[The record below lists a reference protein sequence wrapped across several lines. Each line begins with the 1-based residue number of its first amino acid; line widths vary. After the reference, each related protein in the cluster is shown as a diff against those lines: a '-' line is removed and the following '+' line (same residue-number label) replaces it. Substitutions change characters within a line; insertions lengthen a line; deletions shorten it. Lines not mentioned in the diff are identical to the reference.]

1 MPDRAPLSTYTLVAV
16 AAILWGTNFNLA
28 KPVLAEMP
36 PLVAGADRYL
46 IAAAIML
53 TITCIIGE
61 RPPLRHFKA
70 YLILGLLGVFGFNLF
85 FFLGMA
91 STSPVNG
98 ALIMALNP
106 LLTSLIGRF
115 ILGDRPTPRQW
126 LAFPAGLIG
135 VAIVVL
141 GAGAHVHIAHGD
153 ALMFVA
159 NLNWAFYNVYVRR
172 LAPTDTSG
180 IANTAGIMST
190 GAVALSA
197 VALYSGEAFV
207 IPDLRAGGALL
218 AMSVG
223 GGVLSYL
230 FWNAGIAKLGPAR
243 AAIFMNLVPVASM
256 VIAAF
261 SGAPPN
267 HAQLLGGALV
277 LGAVTFSAL
286 SPASAVATTPG
297 GVRVCAPPLAGT
309 CTLDAATTLQRCD

>member
-1 MPDRAPLSTYTLVAV
+1 MAPPTTYILVAL
-16 AAILWGTNFNLA
+16 AAILWGANFNLA
-28 KPVLAEMP
+28 KPVLAEMH

-53 TITCIIGE
+53 AITFINGE

-70 YLILGLLGVFGFNLF
+70 YLILGLIGVFGFNLF

-106 LLTSLIGRF
+106 LLTSLIARF
-115 ILGDRPTPRQW
+115 ILGDRPTQRQW

-141 GAGAHVHIAHGD
+141 GAGVHVHIARGD
-153 ALMFVA
+153 ALMFLA
-159 NLNWAFYNVYVRR
+159 NLTWAFYNVYVRK

-180 IANTAGIMST
+180 VANTAGIMST
-190 GAVALSA
+190 GAVALTA
-197 VALYSGEAFV
+197 VALFSGQAFL
-207 IPDLRAGGALL
+207 IPGLRAGGALL
-218 AMSVG
+218 AMSVT

-267 HAQLLGGALV
+267 QAQLLGGALV
-277 LGAVTFSAL
+277 IGAVTFSAL
-286 SPASAVATTPG
+286 SPGSAVAATPG
-297 GVRVCAPPLAGT
+297 YPRVCAPPLAGT
-309 CTLDAATTLQRCD
+309 CTVDAAKDAAEM